1 MGWLSYFC
9 LPVAIRR
16 DHASSSFVQEVGHAS
31 GDSPGG
37 AHNGCMH
44 HVGKVHIA
52 FVEGVH
58 RPHCQLRTKLR
69 ETFELQM
76 RHFRH
81 RRELQS
87 VRLKSRAI
95 IMALCVGQNRKN
107 TETRPIAIGRVL
119 SHLPTVTLVYCD
131 TCLL

>member
-1 MGWLSYFC
+1 MTEHNYNLVHKKKDRTGPFALR
-9 LPVAIRR
+9 I
-16 DHASSSFVQEVGHAS
+16 GHAS

-37 AHNGCMH
+37 AHDGCMYQ
-44 HVGKVHIA
+44 VGKVHIA

-87 VRLKSRAI
+87 ARLKSRAI

-107 TETRPIAIGRVL
+107 TETRPIAISRV
-119 SHLPTVTLVYCD
+119 HATL
-131 TCLL
+131 

>member
-1 MGWLSYFC
+1 MGWLSYFR

-16 DHASSSFVQEVGHAS
+16 DHASSSFVQEVGQAG
-31 GDSPGG
+31 GDRPGG
-37 AHNGCMH
+37 AHDGCTH
-44 HVGKVHIA
+44 QVGKVHIA

-87 VRLKSRAI
+87 ARRRHRLKARG
-95 IMALCVGQNRKN
+95 MMGGEGQ
-107 TETRPIAIGRVL
+107 TEGR
-119 SHLPTVTLVYCD
+119 T
-131 TCLL
+131 